1 VIKIFT
7 KKLIA
12 TILSGVVVV
21 GVTCAPSQQVY
32 AAAAAK
38 QLQVVKAPLS
48 FVFDGRQLAPP
59 AGEEGFLY
67 QNTTYVPLRFMANA
81 LEKEV
86 RWDNATSTVYVDEP
100 TEQRLIVIRELNM
113 NSVIKDKGLGA
124 GGASTAGKAQWK
136 SLHMYIKPITYVFD
150 GIQKAPV
157 SGQSGM
163 IYNNKIYVPLR
174 FVSESVGRKID
185 WNPKT
190 FSIQVN
196 SSGTVGKQPAE
207 TGDGAP
213 SDETTDMQPGT
224 GNGGVIVFPG
234 GGGGSSAP
242 TYESL
247 VAAAEGSI
255 SGLKD
260 RCQSE
265 LSPLAEQ
272 FLTAKTLDEQLAIY
286 AQGQQKLTECDNSFN
301 EILKQLEAELTKYK
315 YSTKIIAQYRSE
327 YKKMKDTEIQKLLDR
342 LK

>member
-1 VIKIFT
+1 VVNMFT

-21 GVTCAPSQQVY
+21 GVTSAPSQQVY
-32 AAAAAK
+32 AAAK

-48 FVFDGRQLAPP
+48 FVFDGRQLVPP

-113 NSVIKDKGLGA
+113 NNVIKDEGSGT
-124 GGASTAGKAQWK
+124 GGASTVRKAQWK
-136 SLHMYIKPITYVFD
+136 SLSMYIKPISYVFD
-150 GIQKAPV
+150 GVKKAPV

-196 SSGTVGKQPAE
+196 SSGTVAKQPTG

-213 SDETTDMQPGT
+213 SDGTIDMQPGT
-224 GNGGVIVFPG
+224 ENGGVILFPG
-234 GGGGSSAP
+234 GGGGGSTP
-242 TYESL
+242 TYDSL
-247 VAAAEGSI
+247 IAAAEGSI
-255 SGLKD
+255 SSLKD

-272 FLTAKTLDEQLAIY
+272 FLTAKTLDEQLAVY